1 MEKTLSYTLSLKD
14 LFSNKMAGAIAST
27 SKLDNKMSRLNSKMS
42 RMGGTGG
49 VLMGAVG
56 VGAIGAVVAFGKS
69 VLDSLVNYE
78 YFSASLRTL
87 FKGDKEAATALQG
100 QLVSLAKETPFS
112 LVEIQ
117 DATKQLLAYGFAG
130 NKVTKN
136 IRMLG
141 DVASGLKIP
150 FSDIA
155 YLYGT
160 LKTQGRAFAKD
171 INQFTGRGIPVVKE
185 LAKQFKVTD
194 DKVMDL
200 VTDGKVG
207 FAQIEKAFQSMTAE
221 GGMFFNMMETQTKT
235 VGGQISA
242 LGDNWEQL
250 KVNIGKS
257 QTGIIAGT
265 TRLLNAGVGGLS
277 SAFAVANKE
286 AENFANYGATSF
298 TWLEKTLAMFNELVS
313 GGNWRGA
320 IKEQKDFQNSLGKTF
335 GTAKDVKTSYE
346 QLAKLNWMIVNQKV
360 ALNAGEIGIDEYG
373 RKVATLKG
381 QIATVQGDISLA
393 KKGEGSTLSE
403 ATNSPLGEI
412 GKASKSADT
421 KSGGTEISGTKPQSI
436 NITINKLVES
446 LNVNTT
452 NLKDSADKIKEV
464 VSKVLLEVV
473 NDVNMVAG

>member
-1 MEKTLSYTLSLKD
+1 MQNLSYQLSLKD
-14 LFSNKMAGAIAST
+14 LFSSKMANAIGMT
-27 SKLDNKMSRLNSKMS
+27 SKLDSKVSGLNSKMN
-42 RMGGTGG
+42 RMGGAIA
-49 VLMGAVG
+49 GAVG
-56 VGAIGAVVAFGKS
+56 VGAIISFGKS

-87 FKGDKEAATALQG
+87 FKGDKDAATALQG

-171 INQFTGRGIPVVKE
+171 INQFTGRGIPIVKE

-194 DKVMDL
+194 DKVMEL

-221 GGMFFNMMETQTKT
+221 GGMFFDMMKQQTAT

-265 TRLLNAGVGGLS
+265 VGFLNTMVGSFS
-277 SAFAVANKE
+277 SAFATMNKE
-286 AENFANYGATSF
+286 AENFANYGAISF
-298 TWLEKTLAMFNELVS
+298 SWWEKTLAMFNELVS
-313 GGNWRGA
+313 GGHWGGA
-320 IKEQKDFQNSLGKTF
+320 VKEQKDFQNSLGKTF
-335 GTAKDVKTSYE
+335 GTAKDLKTSYE
-346 QLAKLNWMIVNQKV
+346 QLAKLNWMIANQKV
-360 ALNAGEIGIDEYG
+360 ALNSGEIDIGEYT
-373 RKVATLKG
+373 RKVATIKG
-381 QIATVQGDISLA
+381 QIQSVQGDINLA
-393 KKGEGSTLSE
+393 KKGEGKTLAESV
-403 ATNSPLGEI
+403 NSPLSEV
-412 GKASKSADT
+412 GKSKKSTDT
-421 KSGGTEISGTKPQSI
+421 KTGGTEISGTKPQSLVI
-436 NITINKLVES
+436 NITKLVES

-452 NLKDSADKIKEV
+452 NLKESSQRIREE
-464 VSKVLLEVV
+464 VSKALLETV
-473 NDVNMVAG
+473 NDVNLVMK